1 MKNYACEGK
10 KKKKLVI
17 IQNIINIQSF
27 YAFSYF
33 KISLAI

>member
-1 MKNYACEGK
+1 MHVKE